1 MFFLLRMTDPASNQG
16 SDQDLRRQR
25 RREYMK
31 AYYQTPEGK
40 ASLEKYRASVKG
52 KKAVARAVDKYRQLH
67 PDKVEAY
74 ETSPERRAAKVEVA
88 RNYRATRQ
96 DQIKAYEDSPERKA
110 AKAAY
115 AKAYRARKKA
125 EAAAKLNP
133 QA

>member
-1 MFFLLRMTDPASNQG
+1 
-16 SDQDLRRQR
+16 
-25 RREYMK
+25 
-31 AYYQTPEGK
+31 
-40 ASLEKYRASVKG
+40 
-52 KKAVARAVDKYRQLH
+52 VDKYRQLH

-74 ETSPERRAAKVEVA
+74 ETSPERRAAKVEVS
-88 RNYRATRQ
+88 RTYRATRQ